1 MKRGLKALILCFLH
15 IYLRGGGRRFNM
27 RSRILSIVLALLL
40 VLSNGSFA
48 LALESGPQSSGF
60 YDMPNDWSTV
70 ALSNAVDNG
79 LLKGYQVDDKTF
91 IYGKNPVTRAEMA
104 AVINRAFGATVKADI
119 SGAGDVAANRWYA
132 DEMAKAV
139 NMRAFS
145 MDTQMRP
152 NDNITREEAFVVL
165 SRVFKITSVDEN
177 LVALNN
183 FSDKEQI
190 SGWAKKGLCGMA
202 EAGYI
207 KGSNGMLLP
216 LATISRAEFAVVMD
230 NLVKEYITQP
240 GTVTQV
246 AAGGNVLVRSEGV
259 TLKNLTVKGDLIIG
273 DGVGEGEV
281 ILDGVI
287 VEGKVIVRGGGPNSI
302 IIRGNSDIGKI
313 ILTKINGEI
322 RVVVEGDADVEIIYV
337 DDGSDDVI
345 LQGTVGLMEIAG
357 DNITARV
364 ETSMEGRVI
373 ITGNS
378 SFVIFGDVTVGDT
391 LIPAGGGGGT
401 GTSGGGGES
410 TIIPP
415 TLSITVSAGAFVPG
429 EPGEFYISTNANSYE
444 GVMTRFEVVHNFN
457 GVEEDDENEV
467 KKIQVIEELKYLDSE
482 NEWVALDHIVPPSPF
497 ADNLITETT
506 YCRFTFDDSAAG
518 QSYEFTLNIVR
529 DDDGLILASTSATF
543 NVYSQESEFEFD
555 EDGQTITKYI
565 GGKAKVIVPEKI
577 GDIEVISIEGD
588 PLYKN
593 PTTTSV
599 ILPDGLL
606 TIGDNAFEN
615 WTNLEKINIPDSI
628 TKIGKYGFFEC
639 LKLESIT
646 IPDSITEIGD
656 HAFAYCE
663 TLTSFNIPDTVTV
676 IGKGVFASCLKIT
689 SINIPS
695 TVTEIGDG
703 AFAGCG
709 FTNITLPAGLTV
721 INDYTFGG
729 CNSLLS
735 VLIPDTV
742 TSIGIGAFS
751 NCTSL
756 TNIVIPNNVTFIGE
770 RAFESC
776 TKLASITLS
785 ENLAS
790 IGYYAFINNALSTVE
805 IPSSVT
811 FIDFAAFRE
820 CRDLVSVSIL
830 GTGAK
835 VIGDRNF
842 RDCAS
847 LSRISVSS
855 ASITFGENLFTHATN
870 PDNAFRDAYQEGSGD
885 VGVPGVY
892 TKSGTTWTRE

>member
-1 MKRGLKALILCFLH
+1 
-15 IYLRGGGRRFNM
+15 M
-27 RSRILSIVLALLL
+27 RSRILPIILALLL

-48 LALESGPQSSGF
+48 LALEPGTESSDF

-70 ALSNAVDNG
+70 ALNNAVDNG
-79 LLKGYQVDDKTF
+79 LLKGYKVDDKTF

-119 SGAGDVAANRWYA
+119 SEAGDVAANRWYA

-145 MDTQMRP
+145 MDTQIRP
-152 NDNITREEAFVVL
+152 NDNITRQEAFVVL
-165 SRVFKITSVDEN
+165 SRVFKITSADEN
-177 LVALNN
+177 LLALNN
-183 FSDKEQI
+183 FSDKGQI
-190 SGWAKKGLCGMA
+190 SDWAKKGLCGMA

-207 KGSNGMLLP
+207 KGSDGMLLP

-230 NLVKEYITQP
+230 NLVKQYITQP
-240 GTVTQV
+240 GTITQV
-246 AAGGNVLVRSEGV
+246 AASGNVLVRSDGV

-273 DGVGEGEV
+273 DGVGEGEA

-287 VEGKVIVRGGGPNSI
+287 VEGNVIVRGGGPNSI

-313 ILTKINGEI
+313 ILTKVNGEI
-322 RVVVEGDADVEIIYV
+322 RIVVEGDADVEIIYV

-357 DNITARV
+357 DNINARA
-364 ETSMEGRVI
+364 EPSMEGRVI

-391 LIPAGGGGGT
+391 LIPAGGGGG
-401 GTSGGGGES
+401 GGGIGGGGGES

-415 TLSITVSAGAFVPG
+415 TLSITVSDGAFVSG
-429 EPGEFYISTNANSYE
+429 EAGEFYIVTNANSYE
-444 GVMTRFEVVHNFN
+444 GVMTRFEVVHNFD
-457 GVEEDDENEV
+457 GEEGNENEV
-467 KKIQVIEELKYLDSE
+467 ENIPVIEELEYLDSE
-482 NEWVALDHIVPPSPF
+482 NNWVALDHIVPPLPF
-497 ADNLITETT
+497 ADDLTTETT

-529 DDDGLILASTSATF
+529 DDDDLILASTSATF
-543 NVYSQESEFEFD
+543 NVYSLVSDFEFD
-555 EDGQTITKYI
+555 EDRQTITKYI
-565 GGKAKVIVPEKI
+565 GGKVNVIVPEKI
-577 GDIEVISIEGD
+577 DGIEVISIEGN

-606 TIGDNAFEN
+606 RIGDNAFEN
-615 WTNLEKINIPDSI
+615 WNNLEKINIPDSI
-628 TKIGKYGFFEC
+628 TTIGKYGFFEC

-646 IPDSITEIGD
+646 ISDSITEIGD

-695 TVTEIGDG
+695 TVTEIGES

-735 VLIPDTV
+735 VIIPDTV
-742 TSIGIGAFS
+742 TSVGIGAFS

-785 ENLAS
+785 ENLTS
-790 IGYYAFINNALSTVE
+790 IGYYAFINNALTTVE

-842 RDCAS
+842 RGCVS
-847 LSRISVSS
+847 LSRISVESPDV
-855 ASITFGENLFTHATN
+855 TFGENLFTSTAN
-870 PDNAFRDAYQEGSGD
+870 PDNSFRDAYQAD
-885 VGVPGVY
+885 
-892 TKSGTTWTRE
+892 SGTDKGVSGTYVKAGGTWIRENLDGVLQ